1 MTIPTQ
7 AAGRRILVTS
17 ALPYANGDI
26 HLGHLVEYI
35 QTDVWVR
42 YQKLCGHE
50 VHYVCADD
58 THGTPV
64 MLRAEAL
71 GITPETL
78 IESVWHEHTR
88 DFRDFGIAFDHYYT
102 THSEE
107 NRELAQRIY
116 KALNEAGLIERRS
129 IAQMY
134 DPQREM
140 FLPDR
145 FIRGTCPR
153 CGAPDQYGDSC
164 EVCGATYSPT
174 DLIDPRSVVSGAVP
188 VRRNSEHHFFRL
200 SDQRC
205 VDFLRQWA
213 LEEGRLQNE
222 ARNKLREWLGHS
234 DGGAEVEAGAGEAG
248 VEAGAGEAGVE
259 AGTGDARL
267 ADWDISRD
275 APYFGFEIP
284 DAPGKYFY
292 VWLDAPIGYYA
303 SFLRHARNRNLDFD
317 AFTGPDSSCEQYHF
331 IGKDILYFHTLF
343 WPAMLHFS
351 GFRPPTKVFAHGFL
365 TVDGQK
371 MSKSRGTFINA
382 RSYIEQGLNPEW
394 LRYYFAA
401 KLNASMEDLDLNLE
415 DFVARV
421 NADLVGKL
429 VNIAAR
435 CSGFLARRNDG
446 CLGASEHSA
455 LEGFAGAWCGPQ
467 SLGALYEGREYSRA
481 MREVMAL
488 CDAVNQ
494 YIDQRKP
501 WELARQAERGAEL
514 QQVCSTAMRVF
525 AHLMRMLQPVLPG
538 TAARALDLLRVS
550 NRDWASIDPL
560 GDAGMPPGHRI
571 EVFPHLLARV
581 DRKQIDALVEANRE
595 QRTGPATPSPPIGIE
610 DFARVDLRLGKI
622 LSAEAVQ
629 GSSKLLKLA
638 VDLGEA
644 APRIIF
650 SGIREHVA
658 PERLLGRTTVVV
670 ANLAPRKMRFGTS
683 EGMLLTAT
691 DVSGEINGMFFL
703 DAEEGARPGMKLS

>member
-1 MTIPTQ
+1 MTTPEQ
-7 AAGRRILVTS
+7 FPGRRMLVTS

-42 YQKLCGHE
+42 FQRLCGHE

-71 GITPETL
+71 GITPESL
-78 IESVWHEHTR
+78 IDRIWQEHTR

-107 NRELAQRIY
+107 NRELAHRIY
-116 KALNEAGLIERRS
+116 HALQKEGLIERRS
-129 IAQMY
+129 IEQMF
-134 DPQREM
+134 DPEREM

-145 FIRGTCPR
+145 YIRGTCPR
-153 CGAPDQYGDSC
+153 CRATEQYGDSC
-164 EVCGATYSPT
+164 EACGATYSPT
-174 DLIDPRSVVSGAVP
+174 ELLEPRSVVSGAVP
-188 VRRNSEHHFFRL
+188 VRRNSDHYFFRL
-200 SDQRC
+200 SDPRC
-205 VDFLRQWA
+205 VRFLRQWA
-213 LEEGRLQNE
+213 LGEDRLQEE
-222 ARNKLREWLGHS
+222 AGNKLREWLGHENRNP
-234 DGGAEVEAGAGEAG
+234 GGEDLEVDAQ
-248 VEAGAGEAGVE
+248 
-259 AGTGDARL
+259 GTDARL

-303 SFLRHARNRNLDFD
+303 SFLRLARDTGLDFD
-317 AFTGPDSSCEQYHF
+317 AFTRPDSTCEQYHF

-343 WPAMLHFS
+343 WPAMLHFA

-401 KLNASMEDLDLNLE
+401 KLNANMEDLDLNLD

-435 CSGFLARRNDG
+435 CSGFLARRFEG
-446 CLGASEHSA
+446 CLGPSEEDA
-455 LEGFAGAWCGPQ
+455 LEELARAWCGPQ
-467 SLGALYEGREYSRA
+467 SLGALYESREFGRA
-481 MREVMAL
+481 MREIMSL
-488 CDAVNQ
+488 CDAVNL

-501 WELARQAERGAEL
+501 WELVKHADCSADL
-514 QQVCSTAMRVF
+514 QRVCSTAMRAF
-525 AHLMRMLQPVLPG
+525 AHLMRLLQPVLP
-538 TAARALDLLRVS
+538 ALCSRALDLLGVQDRS
-550 NRDWASIDPL
+550 WASIAL
-560 GDAGMPPGHRI
+560 QGDAGMPPGHRI
-571 EVFPHLLARV
+571 GAFPHLIARV
-581 DRKQIDALVEANRE
+581 ERRQIDALLEANRE
-595 QRTGPATPSPPIGIE
+595 QRAAEPSAEATLRIE

-622 LSAEAVQ
+622 LAAEAVE
-629 GSSKLLKLA
+629 GSTKLMRLS
-638 VDLGEA
+638 VDLGEPS
-644 APRIIF
+644 PRTIL
-650 SGIREHVA
+650 SGIRESVA
-658 PERLLGRTTVVV
+658 MERLVGKTTVVV
-670 ANLAPRKMRFGTS
+670 ANLVPRKMRFGTS
-683 EGMLLTAT
+683 EGMLLTASEA
-691 DVSGEINGMFFL
+691 SGATGAMYL
-703 DAEEGARPGMKLS
+703 LLAEEGARPGMKLS